1 MQGLTKK
8 NRLINPKDVKML
20 KQTRKRRQSGGG
32 LWDSFLK
39 QIGYR
44 SKTNANEI
52 EGAAA
57 NFRELQNEIK
67 TQVDKLNSLFGKVM
81 PSLEKCQTTIQ
92 TSQQTSTELAN
103 AVAARNAEIAPSGM
117 NNVQNPR
124 PTAPM
129 GAGVINERNERDD
142 TDESDDMYK
151 MDRRPRPPGGPGLG
165 NPPPPNTDLIGG
177 SNCMSSKKKQRKPRR
192 KKTLKNPSESS

>member
-1 MQGLTKK
+1 MQGLSKK
-8 NRLINPKDVKML
+8 NRLINPKDVKMR

-92 TSQQTSTELAN
+92 TSQQTSSELAA
-103 AVAARNAEIAPSGM
+103 AVAAKNAEIAPSGM

-124 PTAPM
+124 PTAPI
-129 GAGVINERNERDD
+129 GAGVINERDD
-142 TDESDDMYK
+142 TDESDDMYN

-165 NPPPPNTDLIGG
+165 NPPPPNNDLIGG
-177 SNCMSSKKKQRKPRR
+177 SNCMS
-192 KKTLKNPSESS
+192 

>member
-44 SKTNANEI
+44 NKTNANEI

-81 PSLEKCQTTIQ
+81 PLLEKCQTTIQ
-92 TSQQTSTELAN
+92 TSQQTSTELAA
-103 AVAARNAEIAPSGM
+103 AVAANNAEIAPSGM

-124 PTAPM
+124 PTAPI
-129 GAGVINERNERDD
+129 GAGVINERDD
-142 TDESDDMYK
+142 TDEIDDMYN
-151 MDRRPRPPGGPGLG
+151 MNRRPRPPGGLGLG

-192 KKTLKNPSESS
+192 KKTLKIPSESS